1 MDRLLR
7 AAPLKGVPS
16 FDIVPSGLR
25 SARFI
30 EPMLLLRT
38 DKLPEGEG
46 WLHEVKF
53 DGYRALAIKTG
64 GQVRLRSRNDK
75 DFTKR
80 YPGVV
85 ATLRE
90 LPDETVIDG
99 EVVALDAT
107 GKPVFSLLQ
116 NGGANVHYYVFDVLM
131 LGGKDVTGEPL
142 LKRRD
147 LLENH
152 VLPKLPDPVRCS
164 PVLEASLPDLIQSIR
179 AQALR
184 G

>member
-1 MDRLLR
+1 M
-7 AAPLKGVPS
+7 
-16 FDIVPSGLR
+16 
-25 SARFI
+25 
-30 EPMLLLRT
+30 
-38 DKLPEGEG
+38 
-46 WLHEVKF
+46 
-53 DGYRALAIKTG
+53 AIKSA

-80 YPGVV
+80 YPGV
-85 ATLRE
+85 AAALRG

-99 EVVALDAT
+99 EIVALDAS

-116 NGGANVHYYVFDVLM
+116 NGITDVHFYAFDVLV
-131 LGGKDVTGEPL
+131 LSGKDVTGEPL
-142 LKRRD
+142 VKRRE